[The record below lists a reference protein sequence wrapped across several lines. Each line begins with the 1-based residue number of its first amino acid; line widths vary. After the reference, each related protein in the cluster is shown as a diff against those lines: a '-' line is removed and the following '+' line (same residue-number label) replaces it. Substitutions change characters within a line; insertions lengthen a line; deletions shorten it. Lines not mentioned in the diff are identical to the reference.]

1 MMIYYRYMY
10 YIEEFVL
17 ILSSQT
23 MQEKGVPQKD
33 NKLSNANYGK
43 FVSKLLGLRPA
54 HVPNSF
60 QSM

>member
-1 MMIYYRYMY
+1 MY